1 VALLALFAVLTAA
14 LMLLPL
20 RRPPAAPEDDTRHD
34 HLRRLDEFA
43 ADLAAGDID
52 AEVAPAARAELE
64 RAVVDATVAAPRT
77 WRRGSRA
84 ALALVVI
91 VILAAT
97 LPLYHELGMPRVGE
111 FALENPGTRLGEPRT
126 TVRFLLGEVR
136 RQTVREP
143 DDREAW
149 EVLART
155 TLSMGEYDEAV
166 TAAERV
172 VTLAPADD
180 AAKLLLVDALA
191 MREGGRFGERARA
204 LVEEVL
210 ARDADNVTAMVIK
223 GIALE
228 QSGARDEALAL
239 WRRARA
245 GLPADAPFRAELES
259 LIARFDPAATTSA
272 PTAAAAPA
280 AVEVTVSLAP
290 ALLAG
295 LDTAPPGDTAVFVLA
310 RAVDGPPAPLAVA
323 RHRLDE
329 LPLTTRLDAGMAM
342 LPGAS
347 LADFDAVYVVARVA
361 RGGSPQ
367 AQAGDLEG
375 RSAPFAPAAEG
386 SVEIVIDTLVE

>member
-1 VALLALFAVLTAA
+1 MFVALLALFAVLTAA

-52 AEVAPAARAELE
+52 ADVAPAARAELE
-64 RAVVDATVAAPRT
+64 RAVVDATVATPRT

-172 VTLAPADD
+172 VTLAPGDD

-191 MREGGRFGERARA
+191 MRDGGRFGERARA
-204 LVEEVL
+204 LVEDVL

-239 WRRARA
+239 WRRALA
-245 GLPADAPFRAELES
+245 GLPADAPAEEV
-259 LIARFDPAATTSA
+259 I
-272 PTAAAAPA
+272 AAPA
-280 AVEVTVSLAP
+280 VLERLR
-290 ALLAG
+290 AG
-295 LDTAPPGDTAVFVLA
+295 LAAHNAGQTGSSMRVRRAMLMTEPPSIDGNELTDKGYINQRAALA
-310 RAVDGPPAPLAVA
+310 RRAPLVERLYATPVA
-323 RHRLDE
+323 
-329 LPLTTRLDAGMAM
+329 AG
-342 LPGAS
+342 
-347 LADFDAVYVVARVA
+347 V
-361 RGGSPQ
+361 
-367 AQAGDLEG
+367 
-375 RSAPFAPAAEG
+375 
-386 SVEIVIDTLVE
+386 VEIG